1 MGDANMMVHCRFERD
16 QVGGGVLYDE
26 AAATKTLRRAI
37 DRCVHDVSL
46 LRKKG
51 QGREGRKIDRGR
63 IFVVGGRD
71 MGMKVNSEAEICKVE
86 PAPTDPASGEVLE
99 IAEEILG
106 KEPPSGWKSYSVVQ
120 VGGGGGFSF
129 KPPVR
134 LANR

>member
-1 MGDANMMVHCRFERD
+1 MGPMVDFRFGRD

-51 QGREGRKIDRGR
+51 QGREGRKIDRGK

-99 IAEEILG
+99 IAEEILEG
-106 KEPPSGWKSYSVVQ
+106 TTVRVEKLLGGSSR
-120 VGGGGGFSF
+120 GGGLSF

>member
-1 MGDANMMVHCRFERD
+1 MGPMVDFRFGRD

-51 QGREGRKIDRGR
+51 QGREGRKIDRGK

-86 PAPTDPASGEVLE
+86 PALTDPASGEVLE
-99 IAEEILG
+99 IAEEILE

-120 VGGGGGFSF
+120 VGGGGLSF